1 MSAVEPLQDGEE
13 VTDMT
18 GKKWK
23 LVKLLS
29 QTTTALIYKGETSLV
44 ALQKVKDAFKT
55 PVDFSIPFF
64 FLFQFPKQFPDP
76 LPKKRI
82 ISSNW

>member
-1 MSAVEPLQDGEE
+1 MSTVEPLQDGEE

-29 QTTTALIYKGETSLV
+29 QTTTTLIYKGE
-44 ALQKVKDAFKT
+44 ALFVTPQKVKDEFRTSVK
-55 PVDFSIPFF
+55 F
-64 FLFQFPKQFPDP
+64 
-76 LPKKRI
+76 
-82 ISSNW
+82 

>member
-13 VTDMT
+13 LTDMT

-29 QTTTALIYKGETSLV
+29 QTTTALIYKGETLFV
-44 ALQKVKDAFKT
+44 TLQKFKDEIKT
-55 PVDFSIPFF
+55 PEKF
-64 FLFQFPKQFPDP
+64 
-76 LPKKRI
+76 
-82 ISSNW
+82 